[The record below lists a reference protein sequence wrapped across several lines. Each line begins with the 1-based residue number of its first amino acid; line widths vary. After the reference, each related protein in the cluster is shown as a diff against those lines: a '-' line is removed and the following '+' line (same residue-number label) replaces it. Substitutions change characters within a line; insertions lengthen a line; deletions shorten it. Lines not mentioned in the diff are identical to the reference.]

1 MVQRE
6 HAGGKKEAVPGSGD
20 GETPGEKFPQ
30 LENGIGVLHCQRVT
44 QREKV
49 FKRTL
54 VRSGPIPKI

>member
-1 MVQRE
+1 
-6 HAGGKKEAVPGSGD
+6 VPGSGD